1 MKIKPTDIA
10 QGGATD
16 GQGFRYDAVSGLWVP
31 DTFIEVPAGGTAGQA
46 LLKVSGTDFDLEWG
60 DVAAGGGGG
69 GGTSWSLIDSW
80 TWSTNVAQVDFTD
93 LDLYSSLL
101 VLFRNV
107 SQSPSGQRGIR
118 FSTDN
123 GASFYATGG
132 NYVSLTASG
141 AESSQDHLALHSSGS
156 TTASAIGYIYGSNVS
171 GTPKVVDRVNRD
183 DAGSGIFVAST
194 DPINAIRC
202 FPNAGGNFTAG
213 SIYLLG
219 TSAAAGGGGVVAPE
233 PAYIW
238 RIIFPFDVGNYSGA
252 TYIGFGEVKFEDSV
266 GTLLSTGGTPRAS
279 RQLDSNWPASE
290 AFDGTTN
297 ASDNGWL
304 PSTFANTNLDWIGY
318 QLGTQWQP
326 AQVTVFPPYNFP
338 TSFPTKFAVQF
349 SNDGGLNWS
358 TVGTYTT
365 TTPSA
370 GVGQTIV
377 L

>member
-46 LLKVSGTDFDLEWG
+46 LVKVSGTDFDFDWG
-60 DVAAGGGGG
+60 DVAAGGSA
-69 GGTSWSLIDSW
+69 TPLKRAMVTATANQSIPDS
-80 TWSTNVAQVDFTD
+80 TTTFLNMWSTEQFDEGDWWSAANPSRLTVPAGVTKVR
-93 LDLYSSLL
+93 
-101 VLFRNV
+101 VLGSVVFAANAT
-107 SQSPSGQRGIR
+107 GIR
-118 FSTDN
+118 QVVILKN
-123 GASFYATGG
+123 GANFAGRPATGYNASSSG
-132 NYVSLTASG
+132 NYTTFMASG
-141 AESSQDHLALHSSGS
+141 VLDVTPGDYFEFRVYQSSGGALNVLALDSSNWFGIEEVLDA
-156 TTASAIGYIYGSNVS
+156 TTIIS
-171 GTPKVVDRVNRD
+171 G
-183 DAGSGIFVAST
+183 G
-194 DPINAIRC
+194 
-202 FPNAGGNFTAG
+202 
-213 SIYLLG
+213 
-219 TSAAAGGGGVVAPE
+219 GGGGVVDPE

-252 TYIGFGEVKFEDSV
+252 TYIGFGEVKFEDSI